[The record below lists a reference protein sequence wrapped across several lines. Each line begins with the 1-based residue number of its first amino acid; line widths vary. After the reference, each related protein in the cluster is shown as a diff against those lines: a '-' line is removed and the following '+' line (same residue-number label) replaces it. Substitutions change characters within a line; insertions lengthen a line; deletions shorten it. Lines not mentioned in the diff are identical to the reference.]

1 MPSVTDALDVHAQ
14 RRPQALALVAGGQ
27 RWSWSE
33 LRHRVD
39 QACAWLTAQGVRP
52 GDRVALCAPDGAPAY
67 CAALA
72 VLRSG
77 GVHVPVDH
85 QSVAAEIDAVIDRLQ
100 TPWRLEPAPEL
111 SAWRLTATV
120 WCGRPRALD
129 PLGPGAS
136 AFIRYSSGTT
146 GAAKGILLSHA
157 SLLERIHSAN
167 RGLMLGEEDRVLWL
181 LPMAYHFAVSILL
194 YLQAGAAVVFGNSLR
209 ATTTAGIARA
219 EQVTFA
225 YGSPYQVRRLEALA
239 PGEDLPPSL
248 RTMVSTT
255 TALDAGAADAFRAR
269 HGCAVR
275 QALGI
280 IEIGLSFLS
289 PGLPGEAP
297 GELGVALPEVAV
309 RILAPDGRVLPA
321 GSPGELALRAPGM
334 LDAYLAP
341 LRLRSAILQDG
352 YFATGDAAQ
361 CDAQGRVQLLG
372 RLKDLINVGGVKV
385 FPLEVEAVLNAHPQV
400 LASRV
405 HGLPEARL
413 GEQVAAQVQLRP
425 DADPG
430 LVIPALQAWCREHL
444 ATLKQPAVI
453 AAVSSLPMT
462 GSGKVR
468 R

>member
-1 MPSVTDALDVHAQ
+1 MPSVTDALEVHAR
-14 RRPQALALVAGGQ
+14 RRPDALALVAGAQ

-33 LRHRVD
+33 LRDQVD
-39 QACAWLTAQGVRP
+39 QACAWLRTQGVRP

-72 VLRSG
+72 VLRLG
-77 GVHVPVDH
+77 AVHVPVDH
-85 QSVAAEIDAVIDRLQ
+85 QSVEAEIAAVIDSLQ
-100 TPWRLEPAPEL
+100 TPWRLVPAMEL
-111 SAWRLTATV
+111 SAWRLSATA
-120 WCGRPRALD
+120 WCELPRVGD

-157 SLLERIHSAN
+157 SLLARIACAN
-167 RGLMLGEEDRVLWL
+167 RGLQLGPEDRVLWL

-225 YGSPYQVRRLEALA
+225 YGSPYQVRRLEALP
-239 PGEDLPPSL
+239 PGEELPRSL
-248 RTMVSTT
+248 RSMVSTT

-280 IEIGLSFLS
+280 IEIGLTFLS
-289 PGLPGEAP
+289 PGAPGEAP
-297 GELGVALPEVAV
+297 GELGQALPDVAV
-309 RILAPDGRVLPA
+309 RILAPDGQVLPA
-321 GSPGELALRAPGM
+321 GVPGELALRAPGM

-341 LRLRSAILQDG
+341 FRPREAVLLDG
-352 YFATGDAAQ
+352 YFKTGDAAQ
-361 CDAQGRVQLLG
+361 YDDQGRVRLLG

-425 DADPG
+425 GADPVA
-430 LVIPALQAWCREHL
+430 VIPVLQEWCRVHL
-444 ATLKQPAVI
+444 ATLKQPGLITAV
-453 AAVSSLPMT
+453 AALPMT

>member
-1 MPSVTDALDVHAQ
+1 MPSVTDALDVHALA
-14 RRPQALALVAGGQ
+14 RPDAVALVAGAQ

-33 LRHRVD
+33 LRARVD
-39 QACAWLTAQGVRP
+39 QACSWLSAQGVRP
-52 GDRVALCAPDGAPAY
+52 GDRVALCAPDGAAAY

-72 VLRSG
+72 VLRLG
-77 GVHVPVDH
+77 AVHVPVDH
-85 QSVAAEIDAVIDRLQ
+85 QSVEVEIAALIDSVQ
-100 TPWRLEPAPEL
+100 TPWRLLPAPEL
-111 SAWRLTATV
+111 SSWQLIATAW
-120 WCGRPRALD
+120 CDRARAAD

-157 SLLERIHSAN
+157 SLLERIHCAN
-167 RGLMLGEEDRVLWL
+167 RGLALGEDDRVLWL

-194 YLQAGAAVVFGNSLR
+194 YLQYGAAVVFGNSLR

-225 YGSPYQVRRLEALA
+225 YGSPYQVRRLEALPA
-239 PGEDLPPSL
+239 GEDLPRSL

-269 HGCAVR
+269 HGCTVR

-280 IEIGLSFLS
+280 IEVGLPFLS
-289 PGLPGEAP
+289 PGAPGEAP
-297 GELGVALPEVAV
+297 GELGQALADVAV
-309 RILAPDGRVLPA
+309 RILAPDGQVLPA

-341 LRLRSAILQDG
+341 FRPRAAILQDG

-361 CDAQGRVQLLG
+361 CDAAGWVRLLG

-425 DADPG
+425 EADPAQ
-430 LVIPALQAWCREHL
+430 LIPVLQDWCRARL

-453 AAVSSLPMT
+453 VAVASLPMT